1 MACLTAS
8 GQAASVLQ
16 ASVLQAGTPASAFS
30 PGPPSLDSE
39 GSPVELGPHPPS
51 SPRLIPL
58 ELLSVW
64 SKVLG

>member
-1 MACLTAS
+1 MACLAAS

-16 ASVLQAGTPASAFS
+16 AGTPASVFS
-30 PGPPSLDSE
+30 PAPPSLDSE
-39 GSPVELGPHPPS
+39 GSLVELGPHPPS